1 MARVLVTGMSGAGKS
16 TLLAS
21 AAARGYPTVDTDDE
35 GWHRPDGGWVESR
48 MDDLLA
54 QHPTIAVSGTAD
66 NQGLFYDRFEHVVYL
81 YAPIEVLLARVAT
94 RIANPYGTS
103 PEDRAEIVRNVAD
116 VEPRIRAGATVE
128 LDASRPSSKLAVEL
142 ERLLGPR

>member
-54 QHPTIAVSGTAD
+54 
-66 NQGLFYDRFEHVVYL
+66 
-81 YAPIEVLLARVAT
+81 
-94 RIANPYGTS
+94 
-103 PEDRAEIVRNVAD
+103 
-116 VEPRIRAGATVE
+116 
-128 LDASRPSSKLAVEL
+128 
-142 ERLLGPR
+142 

>member
-1 MARVLVTGMSGAGKS
+1 
-16 TLLAS
+16 
-21 AAARGYPTVDTDDE
+21 
-35 GWHRPDGGWVESR
+35 

-54 QHPTIAVSGTAD
+54 HHPTIAVSGTAD

-94 RIANPYGTS
+94 RVTNPYGTS

-128 LDASRPSSKLAVEL
+128 LDARRPSSELAVEL

>member
-54 QHPTIAVSGTAD
+54 KHPTIAVSGTAD

-81 YAPIEVLLARVAT
+81 VAPVEVLLARTASRT
-94 RIANPYGTS
+94 NNPYGRS
-103 PEDRAEIVRNVAD
+103 REDRVEIARYVAE
-116 VEPRIRAGATVE
+116 VEPLIRRGASIE
-128 LDASRPSSKLAVEL
+128 LDARRPVGELAREVT
-142 ERLLGPR
+142 RLLGPS